1 MKVNVE
7 VLNTQIVHPHVVH
20 PFASAKSSVI
30 ISNVSQPIKYTYII
44 AISDYVAAPGT
55 ISISGGTSKTVTSS
69 ISGGVNVGLDILQ
82 TNISKTFGASTTF
95 TTTQTI
101 SFTVPSRHKGRI
113 VLKYSQDYYTFKE
126 TIHGKEY
133 NCSGYTAAYNGYY
146 MLQRILL

>member
-7 VLNTQIVHPHVVH
+7 VLNTQIVHPQVVH

-30 ISNVSQPIKYTYII
+30 ISNVSKPIKYTFITP
-44 AISDYVAAPGT
+44 ISNYVAAPGT
-55 ISISGGTSKTVTSS
+55 ISVSGGTSKTISSS

-82 TNISKTFGASTTF
+82 TNISSTLGANTTF

-126 TIHGKEY
+126 TIRGKEY
-133 NCSGYTAAYNGYY
+133 DCSGYTAAYGGYY
-146 MLQRILL
+146 MLQKLLL